1 MTDIQRRHETNA
13 LESEKG
19 ICKRVDEEFARMSS
33 TGPFKVGDWL
43 VEPDLD
49 RISRGS
55 ESKNLRPKVMEL
67 LVYLA
72 IQRGQVVSADEL
84 LDDLWAGKIVT
95 GGSVY
100 RCVGELRDALAGSE
114 DRQVY
119 VDTIPKKG
127 YRLLAPVVGLGDDP
141 QPVDEKRNS
150 KWMFAIAAAVLFAAF
165 AYWTS
170 IRTTTE
176 SPVAEFN
183 QKSIAVLPFENLS
196 ANPDDAHIASGMHND
211 LLTQLTKI
219 DGLRVIS
226 RISVMEYR
234 ESPKNMRE
242 IGQELGVA
250 TILEGSV
257 QRVGDAVRVNV
268 QLIDARTDD
277 HLWADAYDRAFTVE
291 NILSIQRDI
300 ATSIVV
306 ALQATL
312 SPEAAARISAV
323 PTKNTR
329 AYDFYLSGTEFFA
342 RTDRRKSVP
351 LAVTQYQRAVA
362 EDPEFVVAWAA
373 LANAHTEMY
382 ADRFLDRT
390 APRLKMARDALEHA
404 FALAP
409 DSPEVYFA
417 SGVYHH
423 IVSDYEKALA
433 DFGHAEQGLPGDA
446 RIFWRRAALLE
457 RAGRWDESITEWSRA
472 VELDPR
478 NVGILQG
485 QASTYIYLRD
495 YAQAEHIYDRVLELR
510 PDLSEAYATREAII
524 PFLRD
529 GDFAA
534 VQAALEHPL
543 TESLDHNLRNTFGWF
558 AALYE
563 RDYATALEYI
573 ENWEVDEYGRLFR
586 YLFKESFFGVTYRL
600 AGQREL
606 ADRNFRASI
615 ILIDAAIAEIER
627 NPPKAIPEEHAI
639 LLTARAEA
647 LAGLGQAEEASL
659 LAHQAIEMMPY
670 TRDAVWA
677 SIIRHGAVRKVLVTA
692 GDYDAAI
699 AHLDTYLGAP
709 GRLSI
714 EGILPD
720 PHLDPI
726 RDDPRFVALVEK
738 YKRR

>member
-1 MTDIQRRHETNA
+1 MTDTPWRHETNA
-13 LESEKG
+13 LELEKG
-19 ICKRVDEEFARMSS
+19 TCKRVDEEFARMSS

-43 VEPDLD
+43 VEPELD

-72 IQRGQVVSADEL
+72 VQRGRVVSADEL

-127 YRLLAPVVGLGDDP
+127 YRLLAPVVGLGNDLE
-141 QPVDEKRNS
+141 PVGETRKP
-150 KWMFAIAAAVLFAAF
+150 KWMLAIAAAVLLAAF
-165 AYWTS
+165 AFWTS

-176 SPVAEFN
+176 PPVAEFN
-183 QKSIAVLPFENLS
+183 RKSIAVLPFENLS
-196 ANPDDAHIASGMHND
+196 ANPDDAYIASGMHNE

-226 RISVMEYR
+226 RVSVMEYR
-234 ESPKNMRE
+234 ERPKNMRE
-242 IGQELGVA
+242 IGRELGVA

-257 QRVGDAVRVNV
+257 QRVGDVVRVNV

-277 HLWADAYDRAFTVE
+277 HLWADAYDSKFTVK
-291 NILSIQRDI
+291 NILSIQRNMT
-300 ATSIVV
+300 TSIAR
-306 ALQATL
+306 ALHTTL
-312 SPEAAARISAV
+312 SPEAAARISEV

-329 AYDFYLSGTEFFA
+329 AYDFYLSGNEFFA
-342 RTDRRKSVP
+342 RTDRRKSIP
-351 LAVTQYQRAVA
+351 LAVIQYQRAVE
-362 EDPEFVVAWAA
+362 EDPEFAVAWAA

-390 APRLKMARDALEHA
+390 APRLKMARDALERA
-404 FALAP
+404 IELAP
-409 DSPEVYFA
+409 DLPEAYIA
-417 SGVYHH
+417 SGVYHY
-423 IVSDYEKALA
+423 IVGNYEKALA
-433 DFGHAEQGLPGDA
+433 DYDVAGRGLPGNA
-446 RIFWRRAALLE
+446 RIYGSRAAVLE
-457 RAGRWDESITEWSRA
+457 RAGRWDESVVAWARA
-472 VELDPR
+472 IELDPR

-485 QASTYIYLRD
+485 QALNQIFLRD
-495 YAQAEHIYDRVLELR
+495 YAQAEHIYNRILELR
-510 PDLSEAYATREAII
+510 PDLSEAFLFRDAII

-534 VQAALEHPL
+534 VQAALRHPQ
-543 TESLDHNLRNTFGWF
+543 TTSLDHNLRNTFGWF
-558 AALYE
+558 AAVYA
-563 RDYATALEYI
+563 RDYATALEYVD
-573 ENWEVDEYGRLFR
+573 NWEVDEYGRLFR
-586 YLFKESFFGVTYRL
+586 YLFKESFFGATYRL
-600 AGQREL
+600 AGQQVL
-606 ADRNFRASI
+606 AEQNFRAAI
-615 ILIDAAIAEIER
+615 ILIDAALAEIES

-647 LAGLGQAEEASL
+647 LAGLGQAEEASR

-670 TRDAVWA
+670 TKDAMWA
-677 SIIRHGAVRKVLVTA
+677 SIIQHGAIRKVLVTA
-692 GDYDAAI
+692 GDHDAAI
-699 AHLDTYLGAP
+699 AQLDAYLAAP

-714 EGILPD
+714 EGIIPD
-720 PHLDPI
+720 PHMDSI

-738 YKRR
+738 FKR